1 MGFVL
6 LSGAEQGI
14 YGPMIEIADTGSGK
28 SHRDENFPVASILA
42 PRHRAPVMCFYNFVR
57 AADDISDHPT
67 LSGDQKLALLDRLD
81 NALMGVGPDE
91 DVAARLRVICAERG
105 LDRQHA
111 RDLLVA
117 FRRDVTRLRY
127 ENWDE
132 LIDYCRYSAMP
143 VGRFVCDVHGEDA
156 ARTWPANDALCA
168 ALQVIN
174 HLQDCGKDYQALNRV
189 YLPQDALAA
198 HGATVEMLASP
209 RAPEALRATI
219 RALNEKTARLLDQSR
234 PFADLI
240 EDTRLAM
247 NVGAIQTLAEEL
259 VVRLRVAD
267 PLSEKVHAGK
277 LGFALT
283 GARGALAALARRVM
297 RPRRLAM
304 DAAR

>member
-1 MGFVL
+1 
-6 LSGAEQGI
+6 
-14 YGPMIEIADTGSGK
+14 MIEIADTGSGK

-81 NALMGVGPDE
+81 DALMGVGPDE
-91 DVAARLRVICAERG
+91 EVATRLRLICEERG

-117 FRRDVTRLRY
+117 FRRDVTKLRY
-127 ENWDE
+127 DNWDE

-143 VGRFVCDVHGEDA
+143 VGRFVLDVHGENA

-174 HLQDCGKDYQALNRV
+174 HLQDCAGDYRALNRV
-189 YLPQDALAA
+189 YLTHDALVA
-198 HGATVEMLASP
+198 HGASVEMLTASQ
-209 RAPEALRATI
+209 APEPLRATI
-219 RALNEKTARLLDQSR
+219 RDLNEKTSRLLDDSR

-240 EDTRLAM
+240 DDTRLAM
-247 NVGAIQTLAEEL
+247 NVGAIQALAEAL
-259 VVRLRVAD
+259 VARLRIAD
-267 PLSEKVHAGK
+267 PLSENVHAGK

-283 GARGALAALARRVM
+283 GARGAFSAQARRIM